1 MWIYYVNFALV
12 TDLSVRASTIHGE
25 ADLIRYAAEI
35 PAEICELYVCYKYL
49 YVMLIRFMYARM
61 IQV

>member
-1 MWIYYVNFALV
+1 MIYHIDYIIV
-12 TDLSVRASTIHGE
+12 TNLSVGAGIIHGE

-35 PAEICELYVCYKYL
+35 STEICELCEYYKHV

-61 IQV
+61 I